1 VRSSVGG
8 ALLVVI
14 LCAVTTGCTAG
25 VYGAAVTAETPA
37 ATPTTASSQRFN
49 GWEPAFN
56 SELSKAPM
64 RFHRN
69 AVLVRPTIL
78 AAGLGAAMVLAGH
91 PQTNSRWRFE
101 CLIKGSRNLA
111 GPFSIQLQAL
121 AHNARTWK
129 KVAAETESLGSRW
142 RRYSVSGEVE
152 LRNAIALRVVVWA
165 RNSVPVHSWIALDRP
180 VVKRIS
186 AGGT

>member
-1 VRSSVGG
+1 M
-8 ALLVVI
+8 
-14 LCAVTTGCTAG
+14 TAQS
-25 VYGAAVTAETPA
+25 PA
-37 ATPTTASSQRFN
+37 ATPAAPSSQGFD

-56 SELSKAPM
+56 SDLSKAPM

-78 AAGLGAAMVLAGH
+78 AGGLGAAMVIAGH
-91 PQTNSRWRFE
+91 PQPNSKWRFE
-101 CLIKGSRNLA
+101 CWIKGSRELV

-121 AHNARTWK
+121 AHNARTWRT
-129 KVAAETESLGSRW
+129 VAAQPETLGSRW
-142 RRYSVSGEVE
+142 RRYSVTGEVE
-152 LRNAIALRVVVWA
+152 LRGAIALRAVVWV
-165 RNSVPVHSWIALDRP
+165 RNSVPVHSWLLLDRP